1 VSARYHRAGSTSSS
15 LESGIREFAAALD
28 QALHERAFV
37 TPLALPQPQRS
48 KRFTL
53 RTQTAAAAA
62 AWVLCAAAPDAWAQ
76 DSTATAPAAPPSPAV
91 SPVPAAQVESA
102 PVAPPPAAP
111 VVVVQKTDT
120 DKDAT
125 RQLEDG
131 GLGLEWVYLNADV
144 GAAYTNLVSL
154 RSSNWQLVDNTA
166 TGPAF
171 GFGAG
176 VRLVFFSAGVRVR
189 DLEMS
194 AFNMWETDLEAALH
208 FRIWRIDGAIGA
220 RGGYVFLGQFSSDAI
235 AAASSMNAS
244 TVTVH
249 GWNVGPTVDLDF
261 YLSKLVSIGVDAN
274 AEFLFLERP
283 PIPLPAGD
291 TANSAYASLY
301 QDSGSSA
308 GVGFLAMSHL
318 GVHF

>member
-1 VSARYHRAGSTSSS
+1 VRAARRQALSPVA
-15 LESGIREFAAALD
+15 RELGAALD
-28 QALHERAFV
+28 QALHDRTLVRAID
-37 TPLALPQPQRS
+37 LPQPRPSRRFAERS
-48 KRFTL
+48 WS
-53 RTQTAAAAA
+53 AAALAA
-62 AWVLCAAAPDAWAQ
+62 TVLCTVAPDARAQ
-76 DSTATAPAAPPSPAV
+76 DTPTAPESPPSPVVA
-91 SPVPAAQVESA
+91 PAQPAQTEST
-102 PVAPPPAAP
+102 PPAPPPAAP

-166 TGPAF
+166 TGPAV

-176 VRLVFFSAGVRVR
+176 VRLVFLSAGVRVR

-235 AAASSMNAS
+235 AAAASMNAS

-261 YLSKLVSIGVDAN
+261 YLSKLVSIGIDAN

-283 PIPLPAGD
+283 PIALPAGD
-291 TANSAYASLY
+291 SVSPAYASLY
-301 QDSGSSA
+301 EESGSSA